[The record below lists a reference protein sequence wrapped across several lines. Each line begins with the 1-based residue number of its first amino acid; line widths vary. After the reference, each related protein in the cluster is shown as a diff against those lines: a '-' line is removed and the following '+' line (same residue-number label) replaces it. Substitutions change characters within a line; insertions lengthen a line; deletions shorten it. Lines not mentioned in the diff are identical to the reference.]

1 MAANK
6 RLGPVTTT
14 RLVIVSV
21 VDAAERGEPVNRAQ
35 LARTLGVSPHTVKRA
50 IASAVAQG
58 LVERMPSE
66 RGADGRWVGD
76 RLRPGRGGVP
86 ADPRLRPPSPRAR

>member
-6 RLGPVTTT
+6 RLGPVSST

-21 VDAAERGEPVNRAQ
+21 VDAAERGEPVHQAR
-35 LARTLGVSPHTVKRA
+35 LARELGLHPSTVADA

-58 LVERMPSE
+58 LLVRIG
-66 RGADGRWVGD
+66 RGRY
-76 RLRPGRGGVP
+76 RPGP
-86 ADPRLRPPSPRAR
+86 AAVMG